1 MAAKQSDDDFDQ
13 IFCNAVS
20 YTLHSQFP
28 NIEDMKL
35 KQEEALYN
43 YIKRKDVLAVL
54 PTGCGK
60 SLIFQM
66 VPKICAYFHQC
77 GFPYPMNAILIVICP
92 LNALIDSHLK
102 ELKKHGIKGC
112 SLNDGMYDITDL
124 TNGKYSIIFTNPE
137 SLILNKNWR
146 TMLQSSIYQENL
158 FGIVADEAHVVPK
171 W

>member
-1 MAAKQSDDDFDQ
+1 
-13 IFCNAVS
+13 
-20 YTLHSQFP
+20 
-28 NIEDMKL
+28 
-35 KQEEALYN
+35 
-43 YIKRKDVLAVL
+43 
-54 PTGCGK
+54 
-60 SLIFQM
+60 
-66 VPKICAYFHQC
+66 
-77 GFPYPMNAILIVICP
+77 MNAILIVICP